1 MNPFYKVIFTDGTYK
16 EVMAPNGNAAKKK
29 AEKMYKQTVKEVVR
43 EIPTSKNAIKDDDL
57 SDIPTSSKEA
67 AE

>member
-16 EVMAPNGNAAKKK
+16 ELMAPNGNAAKKK
-29 AEKMYKQTVKEVVR
+29 AEKMYKKTVKDVIR
-43 EIPTSKNAIKDDDL
+43 EIPHTPKSAIKDD
-57 SDIPTSSKEA
+57 KEA

>member
-16 EVMAPNGNAAKKK
+16 ELMAPNGNAAKKK
-29 AEKMYKQTVKEVVR
+29 AEKMYKCAVKDVIR
-43 EIPTSKNAIKDDDL
+43 EIPTSKSAIKDDE
-57 SDIPTSSKEA
+57 EA